1 MAVHAENILLAA
13 EAVAKLE
20 GKKARGDFL
29 KRGFWVYP
37 GTQGGF
43 LIGCFGQKTLQLWRV
58 PTLDNCMLLLH
69 FFLFLIE
76 KPCMSRMHLFYRHR

>member
-1 MAVHAENILLAA
+1 MAGHAENILLAA

-37 GTQGGF
+37 GTTGGF
-43 LIGCFGQKTLQLWRV
+43 LVGCFGKKPLQIWRV
-58 PTLDNCMLLLH
+58 PTLDNCMLLLQ
-69 FFLFLIE
+69 FFF
-76 KPCMSRMHLFYRHR
+76 FYLRSHV